1 MNPLDR
7 RSFATLLGATLLG
20 ATLFVHGQ
28 GKSHEHG
35 HGHDDDGDND
45 HDQGHGNGHG
55 DDKHG
60 DDKHGDDKHGD
71 REASYFRTQDYASLS
86 RYYSGPRDLPPG
98 LRKKYYR
105 TGSLPPGWQKRFQPM
120 PAAALQQLPPIP
132 SNYQRGYL
140 DGYAVVVNPRTRII
154 VDAVDLLNAATGR

>member
-1 MNPLDR
+1 MNPLNR
-7 RSFATLLGATLLG
+7 RSFTILLGATLLG
-20 ATLFVHGQ
+20 TTVFAHGQ

-35 HGHDDDGDND
+35 QGHGHEEDRDDDRDNYR
-45 HDQGHGNGHG
+45 DQGHGNGHG
-55 DDKHG
+55 DNKHG
-60 DDKHGDDKHGD
+60 AGD
-71 REASYFRTQDYASLS
+71 ASYFRTQDYDSLS

-154 VDAVDLLNAATGR
+154 VDAVDLLSTATGR